1 MAEKDN
7 KGLGNE
13 DRRSWPKFR
22 PYRDG
27 EEAIDRL
34 KPNSETHR
42 RVLDYITSRIDASER
57 AMQDFY
63 SRWRANEIRVQ
74 GYIDLPQY
82 EQQLKEMADTG
93 KPPAA
98 VSVNIPYSFATIST
112 IVTYLLHTFTGRKPM
127 FQVGTHKAETV
138 KAARHM
144 ETVLQ
149 YQSDHS
155 RMVKQLAQFFN
166 DGEVY
171 GLGVL
176 KCLWNVE
183 QKKRTVYRDR
193 TRYGFLNIP
202 LGTERVKTR
211 EMRTVYEGNVIE
223 SIDPFMFF
231 PDPKVPMTEVNRR
244 GEFVFWRDFHGKH
257 VLKRAEANG
266 EIKYVDYAGP
276 LPRPTN
282 TLGGDESAR
291 DLLSKGRAFPG
302 SDSEAGRGHLGQTR
316 NTADYVQVDQG
327 TIEIIP
333 AELGLGSSEVPQK
346 WIFTILN
353 KSQIVQ
359 AEPFDSDHDMH
370 PIVVTEPYSMGYG
383 FGQPGMA
390 DFLGPIQ
397 DTSSWFINSHMYN
410 VRTAINNMFVVDP
423 SMVELQD
430 LKDPGPG
437 KMIRLKRS
445 AYGQDV
451 RTALQQLN
459 VEDVTGQHIQDL
471 QLFLRMGDELS
482 AVNDNIRGIQAEGGR
497 KTATEVRTA
506 GEAAASRLAS
516 HAKIISSQAIVDL
529 TEMMSL
535 NTQQFLEMEF
545 FLRIVGQEGM
555 ADPIRISP
563 EMLVGDFHFPIHDG
577 TLPLDRV
584 ALLDVWKEIFLTV
597 SQDENLRQ
605 EFNITK
611 MFDWIA
617 ELGGA
622 KNLDSFKVNAQGDG
636 QLQQGAQSGNQ
647 VPIEELLQQVQR
659 TQGQAGSSGPTSQP
673 GPNPNINATPEQPR
687 QRAAQGTQGPG
698 PQ

>member
-1 MAEKDN
+1 M
-7 KGLGNE
+7 
-13 DRRSWPKFR
+13 
-22 PYRDG
+22 
-27 EEAIDRL
+27 
-34 KPNSETHR
+34 
-42 RVLDYITSRIDASER
+42 
-57 AMQDFY
+57 
-63 SRWRANEIRVQ
+63 
-74 GYIDLPQY
+74 
-82 EQQLKEMADTG
+82 
-93 KPPAA
+93 
-98 VSVNIPYSFATIST
+98 
-112 IVTYLLHTFTGRKPM
+112 
-127 FQVGTHKAETV
+127 
-138 KAARHM
+138 
-144 ETVLQ
+144 
-149 YQSDHS
+149 
-155 RMVKQLAQFFN
+155 
-166 DGEVY
+166 Y

-183 QKKRTVYRDR
+183 QKMRTVYRNQP
-193 TRYGFLNIP
+193 RYGFLNIP
-202 LGTERVKTR
+202 LGSERVKTR
-211 EMRTVYEGNVIE
+211 EMRTTYEGNAIE
-223 SIDPFMFF
+223 SVDPFMFF

-244 GEFVFWRDFHGKH
+244 GEFVFWRDYHGRH

-276 LPRPTN
+276 LPKPN
-282 TLGGDESAR
+282 ASFAGADSAR
-291 DLLSKGRAFPG
+291 DLISQGRAFPG
-302 SDSEAGRGHLGQTR
+302 QDSEAGRGYLGQTK
-316 NTADYVQVDQG
+316 NTVDYVQVDQG

-353 KSQIVQ
+353 KKQIVQ

-370 PIVVTEPYSMGYG
+370 PVTVAEPYSMGYG

-390 DFLGPIQ
+390 DYLGPIQ

-437 KMIRLKRS
+437 KMIRLKRA

-506 GEAAASRLAS
+506 GEAAASRLAA
-516 HAKIISSQAIVDL
+516 HAKIISAQAIVDL

-555 ADPIRISP
+555 ADPIQIRP
-563 EMLVGDFHFPIHDG
+563 EMLVGDFHYPIHDG

-584 ALLDVWKEIFLTV
+584 ALLDVWKELFLTV
-597 SQDENLRQ
+597 SQDEALRQ
-605 EFNITK
+605 QFDITK

-622 KNLDSFKVNAQGDG
+622 KNLESFKVTAQDDG
-636 QLQQGAQSGNQ
+636 QLQAGAQAGNQ
-647 VPIEELLQQVQR
+647 VPIGDLIQQVQQR
-659 TQGQAGSSGPTSQP
+659 QGQAGSSGPS
-673 GPNPNINATPEQPR
+673 PNINATPEDPS
-687 QRAAQGTQGPG
+687 QRAAQGTGPG
-698 PQ
+698 SQ